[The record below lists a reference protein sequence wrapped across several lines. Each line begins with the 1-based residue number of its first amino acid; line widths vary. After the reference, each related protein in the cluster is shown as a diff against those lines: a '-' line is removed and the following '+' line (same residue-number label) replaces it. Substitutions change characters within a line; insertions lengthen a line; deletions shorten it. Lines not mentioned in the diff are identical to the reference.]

1 MCLSVRDCLSL
12 DSAMTD
18 KETRPYLMKAYE
30 DLESIAFN
38 DYLYSEK
45 EAYAALRWVMKRG
58 VDLRG
63 FTMEVE
69 D

>member
-1 MCLSVRDCLSL
+1 
-12 DSAMTD
+12 MTD

-45 EAYAALRWVMKRG
+45 EAYEALRWVMKRG